1 MAARG
6 SAIPETPLAVALE
19 FDAFHP
25 VVDLLFRLGSVQAI
39 SLLKPPEELLALAG
53 DDIEVIVGE
62 LPPLLPDLPFDLLP
76 LPFD

>member
-39 SLLKPPEELLALAG
+39 SLLKPPEELPSYRIFWILSIRSMQCA
-53 DDIEVIVGE
+53 
-62 LPPLLPDLPFDLLP
+62 PLP
-76 LPFD
+76 LRGLRALRG